1 LLFTKE
7 FLIDILSRDEV
18 RDLLLDVEL
27 VDVVEVGDGEG
38 DETLARGDKLDT
50 DTLSFPPCPFRSTE
64 LDRLLRA
71 NLSIL
76 KQFFLSSI
84 LFKKP
89 RNMFYCFSQ

>member
-7 FLIDILSRDEV
+7 FLIDILSSDEV
-18 RDLLLDVEL
+18 RDLRLVVEL
-27 VDVVEVGDGEG
+27 VDEVDVGDGEG

-50 DTLSFPPCPFRSTE
+50 DTLSFPPGPFRSTE

-76 KQFFLSSI
+76 KQYFSSFNFL
-84 LFKKP
+84 
-89 RNMFYCFSQ
+89 